1 MGMPEHPLD
10 IDLDLLAEQLER
22 EIAAREL
29 SLRAAA
35 NAIGCSP
42 TTLARLLTGSKT
54 PNSPDTKTLLQAVN
68 WLGKSI
74 SDFAKT
80 RVPETSTIA
89 DVVVHLRALP
99 ELSNADKDAL
109 VAMVR
114 AFHDAYRL
122 QSKKG

>member
-1 MGMPEHPLD
+1 MRMPEFPLD
-10 IDLDLLAEQLER
+10 IDLGLLAEQLKR

-29 SLRAAA
+29 SLRGAATE
-35 NAIGCSP
+35 IGCSP
-42 TTLARLLTGSKT
+42 TTLARLLTGSNT

-74 SDFAKT
+74 GDFAKT

-99 ELSNADKDAL
+99 ELSEKDKDAL
-109 VAMVR
+109 VAIIR
-114 AFHDAYRL
+114 AAHDAYRL
-122 QSKKG
+122 RSKKG